1 MFSKE
6 ELVKEVDF
14 KAVLSG
20 MALGGQHAPNKTSTK
35 VVLSWSLEN
44 TQLFT
49 EEEKER
55 LQDKLSAK
63 LTKEQVLQLSSDH
76 SRSQHKNK
84 EVVIKKF
91 LKLIEQGLHIPR
103 KCKKTK
109 PSKASKK
116 KRLENKK
123 RKSQLK
129 VNRKK
134 PKL

>member
-20 MALGGQHAPNKTSTK
+20 GPGGQHANKTSTK

-44 TQLFT
+44 SQIFT

-55 LQDKLSAK
+55 LQNKLASK

-103 KCKKTK
+103 KRKKTK
-109 PSKASKK
+109 PSRASKK

>member
-20 MALGGQHAPNKTSTK
+20 GPGGQHANKTSTK

-44 TQLFT
+44 SQIFT

-55 LQDKLSAK
+55 LQNKLSSK

-103 KCKKTK
+103 KRKKTK
-109 PSKASKK
+109 PSRASKK

>member
-6 ELVKEVDF
+6 ELVREADF

-20 MALGGQHAPNKTSTK
+20 GPGGQHANKTSTK

-44 TQLFT
+44 SQIFT

-55 LQDKLSAK
+55 LQNKLSSK

-103 KCKKTK
+103 KRKKTK
-109 PSKASKK
+109 PSRASKK

>member
-20 MALGGQHAPNKTSTK
+20 GPGGQHANKTSTK

-103 KCKKTK
+103 KRKKTK